1 MLEVCSC
8 PSVVV
13 MKDAIG
19 EASLSSPKE
28 GVYFY
33 LAHQV
38 ESKTLKWVLKQGV
51 ARSRLLTK
59 NATLRE
65 KALSD

>member
-1 MLEVCSC
+1 
-8 PSVVV
+8 